1 MDAFDRQ
8 VARLDPS
15 KVPAAGASE
24 AQMLS
29 ECQTALK
36 KACNGVEV
44 PHVLKVFI
52 LADVGRAQAIFD
64 IGFGCGKR

>member
-1 MDAFDRQ
+1 VDAFDRQ

-15 KVPAAGASE
+15 KVPAAGAPE

-29 ECQTALK
+29 DGSHFK
-36 KACNGVEV
+36 KACNAVEV

-64 IGFGCGKR
+64 FGFGCGKR